1 MCCKYLFFPNIVR
14 QFLNWHKNNQ
24 NPNNMGINLLKIV
37 SIYCSDK
44 SGKKEILSAC
54 THKYPNNISEILSGH
69 QVSANQRIPAINLRQ
84 KIYKF
89 RGVYSF

>member
-1 MCCKYLFFPNIVR
+1 
-14 QFLNWHKNNQ
+14 
-24 NPNNMGINLLKIV
+24 MGVNLLKNI
-37 SIYCSDK
+37 CPFRRDK
-44 SGKKEILSAC
+44 SGKEEFHSAY